1 MKRMN
6 RNYTCVYV
14 FDVQFADVEVFNFN
28 A

>member
-1 MKRMN
+1 MN